1 MIKRLLSLGVCL
13 WPSRELS
20 ETLTT
25 NPGYCAPGG
34 QRAKSGGDVV

>member
-1 MIKRLLSLGVCL
+1 MIKILWSLRACL

-25 NPGYCAPGG
+25 NPGCCARRR
-34 QRAKSGGDVV
+34 QRAKSGGDEV